1 VKWLLKA
8 EFSNNNTNSFNTLAS
23 PFLTNYN

>member
-1 VKWLLKA
+1 VKQLPKA
-8 EFSNNNTNSFNTLAS
+8 EFSNNNTDFSSTLAS